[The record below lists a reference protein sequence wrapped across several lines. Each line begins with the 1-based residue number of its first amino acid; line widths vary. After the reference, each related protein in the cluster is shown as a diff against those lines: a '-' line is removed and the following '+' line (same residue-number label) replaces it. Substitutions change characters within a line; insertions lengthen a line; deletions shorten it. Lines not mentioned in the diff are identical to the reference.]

1 MTVKLAVV
9 LFNLG
14 GPDAP
19 EAVEP
24 FLRNLFSDPAIITLP
39 GILRQPLARLVASR
53 RAPVA
58 REIYAKIGGRSP
70 ILEETEA
77 QARALEAALALEG
90 IKARAFIA
98 MRCWKPFSDETARA
112 VAAWKPDRIA
122 LLPLYPQY
130 STTTT
135 ASSLKDWHRAAARAG
150 LAASTSKVCCYPD
163 EPGFI
168 AAEAALI
175 REALAKRR
183 PDLNYRLLLSAHGL
197 PKRTVAKGDPYQ
209 QQVEKSAAAIIS
221 ALGVENLDGSVCYQ
235 SRVGPLE
242 WIGPATDAEI
252 RRAGADGKAVIVA
265 PIAFV
270 SEHSETLVELD
281 IEYAKLARESGVPD
295 YIRVPTVSTRGA
307 FIEGLARQVL
317 QAIARNDEQGR
328 DRRFCPAGF
337 RACGFG
343 AGVFGGTT

>member
-1 MTVKLAVV
+1 VKLAVV

-39 GILRQPLARLVASR
+39 AILRLPLARFVAAR
-53 RAPVA
+53 RAPIA
-58 REIYAKIGGRSP
+58 REIYAEIGGRSP
-70 ILEETEA
+70 ILAETQA
-77 QARALEAALALEG
+77 QARAVEAALVREG
-90 IKARAFIA
+90 LDARTFIA
-98 MRCWKPFSDETARA
+98 MRCWTPFSDEAARA
-112 VAAWKPDRIA
+112 VAAWKPDRVA

-135 ASSLKDWHRAAARAG
+135 GSSLKDWRRAAARAG
-150 LAASTSKVCCYPD
+150 LAVPESKVCCYPD

-175 REALAKRR
+175 REQLAKRR
-183 PDLNYRLLLSAHGL
+183 AGLEYRLLLSAHGL
-197 PKRTVAKGDPYQ
+197 PKRTIAKGDPYQ
-209 QQVEKSAAAIIS
+209 SQVEKSAAAIIA
-221 ALGVENLDGSVCYQ
+221 ALGEETLDWSVCYQ

-242 WIGPATDAEI
+242 WIGPATDAEV
-252 RRAGADGKAVIVA
+252 RRAGDDGKAVIVA

-281 IEYAKLARESGVPD
+281 IEYRKLARERGVPD
-295 YIRVPTVSTRGA
+295 YIRVPTAGTRGE

-317 QAIARNDEQGR
+317 QATARNGDQGR
-328 DRRFCPAGF
+328 DGRFCPAGL
-337 RACGFG
+337 RACGFS
-343 AGVFGGTT
+343 GGTT